1 MKKIGII
8 SLLIICLA
16 FVSYVY
22 LHNDETQESEDVYL
36 KTVVFKD
43 EDNELVPVSVN
54 FHSQVELEQEVK
66 NRIDFMKS
74 NELTK
79 YGLYPVLNQDLEVLS
94 VSLNNKVMVLNVN
107 DHLDANNDDMDIL
120 EALTFTLTDYDEV
133 EQLKL
138 QINGKDITS
147 LPHSDIPVS
156 YLSQDLGLN
165 NFTETYTILHETIPV
180 LAYHQKVIAN
190 QSYYIPVTLRINEND
205 TLEEQVKTILNQ
217 VQGNIQL
224 INASMNN
231 GVLTVELDSNILLD
245 NEKIDQSLEDLI
257 VLSLSTL
264 KNVKDVQIH
273 INNENVRTKESS
285 IIEYNYI
292 KI

>member
-8 SLLIICLA
+8 SLLIICLT

-120 EALTFTLTDYDEV
+120 EALTFTFTDYDEV

-205 TLEEQVKTILNQ
+205 TVEEQVKTILNQ

>member
-66 NRIDFMKS
+66 NRINFMKS

-205 TLEEQVKTILNQ
+205 TVEEQVKTILNQ

-224 INASMNN
+224 INASLNN

>member
-205 TLEEQVKTILNQ
+205 TVEEQVKTILNQ

>member
-205 TLEEQVKTILNQ
+205 TVEEQVKTILNQ

-273 INNENVRTKESS
+273 INNENVRTKDSS

>member
-1 MKKIGII
+1 
-8 SLLIICLA
+8 
-16 FVSYVY
+16 
-22 LHNDETQESEDVYL
+22 
-36 KTVVFKD
+36 
-43 EDNELVPVSVN
+43 
-54 FHSQVELEQEVK
+54 
-66 NRIDFMKS
+66 
-74 NELTK
+74 
-79 YGLYPVLNQDLEVLS
+79 
-94 VSLNNKVMVLNVN
+94 MVLNVN

-205 TLEEQVKTILNQ
+205 TVEEQVKTILNQ

>member
-94 VSLNNKVMVLNVN
+94 VSLNDKVMVLNVN

-147 LPHSDIPVS
+147 LPHSNIPVS

-205 TLEEQVKTILNQ
+205 TVEEQVKTILNQ

-224 INASMNN
+224 IDASMNN

>member
-8 SLLIICLA
+8 SLLIICLT